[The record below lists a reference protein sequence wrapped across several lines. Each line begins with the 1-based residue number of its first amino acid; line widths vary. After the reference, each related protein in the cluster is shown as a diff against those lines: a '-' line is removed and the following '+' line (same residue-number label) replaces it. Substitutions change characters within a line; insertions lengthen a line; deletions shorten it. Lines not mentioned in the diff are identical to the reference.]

1 MMMRYLVPTIA
12 SLIFGG
18 LFSWTYFS
26 VYGFDLLYLIFVSM
40 IIGVVFLGFDAW
52 SNKDK

>member
-26 VYGFDLLYLIFVSM
+26 VYGFDLLYLLFVAM
-40 IIGVVFLGFDAW
+40 IVGVVFLGFDAW

>member
-1 MMMRYLVPTIA
+1 MKYHIPIIVSLVI
-12 SLIFGG
+12 GG

-26 VYGFDLLYLIFVSM
+26 VYGFDLLYLLFVAM